1 MASPAATPPG
11 MGRENGSRRRSAAE
25 WAELIESWERSGL
38 GAAAFARSR
47 GIAATT
53 LSWWKWQLSKRKR
66 DRATPRLVA
75 VEVSPEIGTA
85 TDPVWEL
92 RTAKG
97 HVLSVHGRL
106 PPEELRS
113 VIAAIL
119 ESEERE

>member
-1 MASPAATPPG
+1 
-11 MGRENGSRRRSAAE
+11 MGTKNGARRRSAAE
-25 WAELIESWERSGL
+25 WAELIESWEKSGL

-47 GIAATT
+47 GIAAST

-66 DRATPRLVA
+66 SRTAPRLVEL
-75 VEVSPEIGTA
+75 EVVPEISGA

-106 PPEELRS
+106 PPEELRE
-113 VIAAIL
+113 VIAVLL
-119 ESEERE
+119 EAEAPE